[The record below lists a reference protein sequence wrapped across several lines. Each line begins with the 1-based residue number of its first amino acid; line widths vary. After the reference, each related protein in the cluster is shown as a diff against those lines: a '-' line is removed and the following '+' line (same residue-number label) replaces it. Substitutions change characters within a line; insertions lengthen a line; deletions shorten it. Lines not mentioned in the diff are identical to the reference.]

1 MGTRKS
7 LNWLLY
13 SRISWVNCG
22 SVVSP
27 KLFYRY
33 YFVRWTGLHL
43 HIFVGDLL
51 VILKSY
57 IILASPFLD
66 IICRIL
72 FIELMFYMILSLSLV
87 VTCCLW
93 AFIISFPI
101 CVSFFFFFF
110 VKLHTLYWQFSLV
123 WNESQL
129 KKQQQQKLPKTVKN
143 AITEL
148 DSFKAY
154 DPDCILAVFLKTLR
168 INFHTY

>member
-110 VKLHTLYWQFSLV
+110 VKLHTLYWRFSLV

-148 DSFKAY
+148 DSSKAY